1 MQFVAPEL
9 LSFPTSISSSSLEDR
24 FGSSRSV
31 CAEKAILSTRNNF
44 GVRASCSSSERRTV
58 PPPASVKADPGFSIE
73 TRPGMSPS
81 FESVSTEPRTL
92 PQVLLVPDSGTA
104 AAAAPQTSG
113 LSADSVAG
121 RGGYEYHLKGLRAGV
136 HNPKLVVVGHRGCGK
151 NKSLSQGE
159 AIDSRPSIRE
169 NTIASFNQ
177 AARNGADYVEFDVQ
191 VTKDRHAIIFHDDYI
206 IVDDKVPRKIG
217 DLTLEEFVGIGP
229 QKNFAK
235 EGRSLYRNARDGTLN
250 PWTVTM
256 EDPLCTLEEAFKQV
270 DPSVGFNIEVKFDDI
285 DETSDVE
292 LQRVIYPIVESVR
305 QHSNG
310 RRIYFSSFHPDAVHL
325 LRSLQSTYPVFFL
338 TNGGGC
344 IYNDQRRNSIQ
355 AAIAVCQQGQ
365 LQGIVTEVQAVLHEP
380 SLISLIKAANLWVFT
395 YGEFNNVEEAVRK
408 QKDAGVDGVIVDHVL
423 EIVKLEHQLEDQ
435 HPPISS
441 SYSTTSSRTAILP
454 VF

>member
-9 LSFPTSISSSSLEDR
+9 LSFPTSISSSSSLEDR
-24 FGSSRSV
+24 FRSSRLV
-31 CAEKAILSTRNNF
+31 CAEKAILSTRSIF
-44 GVRASCSSSERRTV
+44 GVRASSSSSERRTV

-104 AAAAPQTSG
+104 IAAPQTSG
-113 LSADSVAG
+113 LSDDSVAG

-159 AIDSRPSIRE
+159 PIDSRPSIRE

-206 IVDDKVPRKIG
+206 IVEDKVPRKIG
-217 DLTLEEFVGIGP
+217 DITLEEFLGIGP

-235 EGRSLYRNARDGTLN
+235 EGRSLYRKARDGTLN
-250 PWTVTM
+250 RWTATM

-292 LQRVIYPIVESVR
+292 LRRVIYPIVESVR

-325 LRSLQSTYPVFFL
+325 LGSLQSTYPVFFL
-338 TNGGGC
+338 TDGGGR

-435 HPPISS
+435 HRPISS
-441 SYSTTSSRTAILP
+441 SYSTTSSRTAIQP

>member
-1 MQFVAPEL
+1 
-9 LSFPTSISSSSLEDR
+9 
-24 FGSSRSV
+24 
-31 CAEKAILSTRNNF
+31 
-44 GVRASCSSSERRTV
+44 
-58 PPPASVKADPGFSIE
+58 
-73 TRPGMSPS
+73 
-81 FESVSTEPRTL
+81 
-92 PQVLLVPDSGTA
+92 
-104 AAAAPQTSG
+104 
-113 LSADSVAG
+113 
-121 RGGYEYHLKGLRAGV
+121 LRAGV

-206 IVDDKVPRKIG
+206 IIEDKVPRKIG
-217 DLTLEEFVGIGP
+217 DITLEEFLGIGP

-235 EGRSLYRNARDGTLN
+235 EGRSLYRKARDGTLN
-250 PWTVTM
+250 RWTATM

-325 LRSLQSTYPVFFL
+325 LGSLQSTYPVFFL
-338 TNGGGC
+338 TDGGGR
-344 IYNDQRRNSIQ
+344 IYNDERRNSIQ

-435 HPPISS
+435 QPPISS
-441 SYSTTSSRTAILP
+441 SYSTTSSRTASLP